1 VDSSRAAQAL
11 ADALER
17 LEPALGALTVPEA
30 LASGAASIA
39 NWVGAP
45 TCAVFLLEEDQVVA
59 EGWHPIGADLVA
71 GRRGA
76 CRQAA
81 AAAITA
87 ARDFEERLDEGDPRA
102 IVFSAGPSLRG
113 VACLT
118 RGDQPLAETLRTDRL
133 DAPLRVF
140 GLRLH
145 ALHMSTA
152 ANSTRGQYEHWF
164 RTLDEQVRVLDRER
178 QKFAA
183 IVQQS
188 DASVF
193 VADQGRTVR
202 WTNPTM
208 LHRGIGGGEA
218 TLWIG
223 KPCSAVCARMGE
235 SEKGC
240 AECPLT
246 RAFGDNQ
253 VVHREFRWS
262 RMGEMFHHYMTA
274 LPIRGADGRPQEMM
288 VMIQDLGGLE
298 TLRKSES
305 RYRLLFERSTRAIL
319 LVDPR
324 TSRILEANPMALRM
338 TGYSN
343 ERLAGMPLRE
353 LHTPQEWARLES
365 YYATGFGQRSLEP
378 RECRVVARDGAERI
392 AMVAGMRYDLGDQE
406 VVMLDYQDVTERRRV
421 EEALRKAEASLRSV
435 VSHVPIVLFSLDRD
449 GIFTMSEGRG
459 LESLGLRPGEL
470 VGRSVFDAYESVPD
484 LLEYVRRALAGNEF
498 TATAEVAGLAFETR
512 YTPLRD
518 ASGAVV
524 GVIGVAIDISDRRR
538 LEEQLLQAQKMEAIG
553 RLAGGVAHDFNNL
566 LAAILGHSELMLRR
580 LPERDP
586 LRSGIEEIH
595 KAGGRGALLT
605 RQLLAFSRRDV
616 PSPQPL
622 DLNLVVGEMDGMLRR
637 LIGEDIELG
646 TELAP
651 EPLVVRADRAQVEQ
665 VVLNLAVNARDALPE
680 GGKITL
686 EVRGAAFNEE
696 GIPHAV
702 EGPDSS
708 HVMIAVRDNG
718 CGMDEDTLT
727 HVFEPFYTTK
737 SHGKGTGLGL
747 STVYGIV
754 DRSAGHIRV
763 ESSPGCG
770 SSFYVYLPRV
780 PHEFTTEREILGSA
794 MPRGDETILLV
805 EDEVAVRDLVCE
817 ALTQQG
823 YHVLA
828 APGGAEGLQVAVT
841 HPGRIHLLLSDV
853 VMPRMGGAELSR
865 KLAESRPGIR
875 VLYMSGYT
883 DDAVVRHGVLEA
895 RVAFLQK
902 PFTLDALARRVRDVL
917 DAPES
922 ESSTPPSEESRAA

>member
-1 VDSSRAAQAL
+1 MDSTRASREL
-11 ADALER
+11 AEALER
-17 LEPALGALTVPEA
+17 LEPALTALTVPEA
-30 LASGAASIA
+30 LSNGAAA
-39 NWVGAP
+39 VAQWVGVP
-45 TCAVFLLEEDQVVA
+45 TCAVFLLEEDQVIA
-59 EGWHPIGADLVA
+59 EGWYPVGADLVA

-81 AAAITA
+81 AAAIAA

-102 IVFSAGPSLRG
+102 IVFPAGPSLRG

-118 RGDQPLAETLRTDRL
+118 RGEEPLPDSIRTDLL

-152 ANSTRGQYEHWF
+152 ASSTRGQYEHWF

-193 VADQGRTVR
+193 VADQDRTVR

-208 LHRGIGGGEA
+208 LHRGVGGGEA
-218 TLWIG
+218 KLWIG

-235 SEKGC
+235 DPERGC
-240 AECPLT
+240 AECPLA
-246 RAFGDNQ
+246 RSFGENQ

-262 RMGEMFHHYMTA
+262 RQGETFHHYMTV

-319 LVDPR
+319 LVDPK
-324 TSRILEANPMALRM
+324 TCGILQANPMAVRM
-338 TGYSN
+338 TGYAADK
-343 ERLAGMPLRE
+343 LAGMQLRE
-353 LHTPQEWARLES
+353 LHTPQEWERLES
-365 YYATGFGQRSLEP
+365 YYRQGFGQRSLEP
-378 RECRVVARDGAERI
+378 RECRIRAREGAERI

-406 VVMLDYQDVTERRRV
+406 VVMLDFQDVTERRRV
-421 EEALRKAEASLRSV
+421 EEALRKAEASLRTV

-459 LESLGLRPGEL
+459 LESLGLRPGEV
-470 VGRSVFDAYESVPD
+470 VGRSVFDMYEGVPE
-484 LLEYVRRALAGNEF
+484 LLEYIRKALAGHEF
-498 TATAEVAGLAFETR
+498 TATVDVAGLTFETR

-518 ASGAVV
+518 ARGAVV
-524 GVIGVAIDISDRRR
+524 GVIGVAIDVSERRR
-538 LEEQLLQAQKMEAIG
+538 LEDQLLQAQKMEAIG

-580 LPERDP
+580 LPERDA
-586 LRSGIEEIH
+586 LRLGIEEIH

-622 DLNLVVGEMDGMLRR
+622 DLNVVVGEMDGMLRR
-637 LIGEDIELG
+637 LIGEDIELA
-646 TELAP
+646 TELSP
-651 EPLVVRADRAQVEQ
+651 DPLVVRADRAQVEQ

-680 GGKITL
+680 GGRITL
-686 EVRGAAFNEE
+686 EVRGVELNEE
-696 GIPHAV
+696 GIPREPRDHT
-702 EGPDSS
+702 SS
-708 HVMIAVRDNG
+708 HVLIAVRDNG
-718 CGMDEDTLT
+718 CGMDEETLT

-754 DRSAGHIRV
+754 ERSGGHVRV
-763 ESSPGCG
+763 ESTPGCG
-770 SSFYVYLPRV
+770 SSFFVYLPRV
-780 PHEFTTEREILGSA
+780 PQEQAPEREVTGGE
-794 MPRGDETILLV
+794 MPRGDETVLLV
-805 EDEVAVRDLVCE
+805 EDENAVRDLVRE
-817 ALTQQG
+817 ALTLQG
-823 YHVLA
+823 YHVLT
-828 APGGAEGLQVAVT
+828 APGGPEALQIA
-841 HPGRIHLLLSDV
+841 GAFRGDIHLMLTDV
-853 VMPRMGGAELSR
+853 VMPRMGGAELARMLSQ
-865 KLAESRPGIR
+865 SRPGTR

-902 PFTLDALARRVRDVL
+902 PFTLDALARRVREVL

-922 ESSTPPSEESRAA
+922 EAAPPVRETRAA